1 MSAGGI
7 GNSDAPCPL
16 LQNPAPLLPPHLRII
31 HMNKKEKPH
40 EFEQQYREG
49 LIDLYFGDGSFTQGS
64 MDTACGL
71 RLD

>member
-16 LQNPAPLLPPHLRII
+16 FQNPAPMLPPHLRII
-31 HMNKKEKPH
+31 HMNKKEKPQ

>member
-7 GNSDAPCPL
+7 GHSDAPCPL
-16 LQNPAPLLPPHLRII
+16 LQDPAPMHPPPLRII
-31 HMNKKEKPH
+31 HKNNKEKPQ
-40 EFEQQYREG
+40 EFEQQYKEG

>member
-7 GNSDAPCPL
+7 GNPEAPCPL
-16 LQNPAPLLPPHLRII
+16 LQHPAPLHPPHLRII
-31 HMNKKEKPH
+31 HMNKKEKPQ
-40 EFEQQYREG
+40 EFEQQYKEG